1 MGRFD
6 KLRRATDG
14 DPLDPWDGD
23 DDAAAAIIDLR
34 PPDPLFA
41 VTEEVPLPTPRPG
54 TRRSLHRYD
63 PTQPGQ
69 TPVSGVDLVTFA
81 VLSRRL
87 QERPPH
93 AHANLLAGYGHTPSS
108 WSAINTVWMARM
120 GHQPFL
126 YDVYEDAFR
135 RGG

>member
-1 MGRFD
+1 MGLFD

-14 DPLDPWDGD
+14 DPLDPWDD
-23 DDAAAAIIDLR
+23 ADAAAAIIDLR